1 MGLPLAMYVF
11 LGSSLSLSG
20 LRIVI
25 LEKKR
30 VGWAWS
36 EGEPDLWTDIISNRA
51 WTRTHPPPHTSYT
64 HEDTHRPLGGHPQ
77 LHYSPLSLI

>member
-20 LRIVI
+20 LRIII

-30 VGWAWS
+30 IGWARP
-36 EGEPDLWTDIISNRA
+36 EGKPVLWTDIISNPA
-51 WTRTHPPPHTSYT
+51 WTHTHPPPHHT
-64 HEDTHRPLGGHPQ
+64 HTKTHHRPLGGHPQ
-77 LHYSPLSLI
+77 LHYSPSSLI